1 MLKGLLLGAVVGTLA
16 AAGAY
21 RAFAWRR
28 GAEAPAPAATNAAG
42 GPRVPV
48 ADPELEALKAE
59 NERLRAELAS
69 LEKAEAAKTA
79 SPKTAPKSA
88 LSWKEL
94 GAKLYKLRD
103 QLKNHDETSPEM
115 TELWTDFMALLT
127 EAAKQDGV
135 TFEEAMMG
143 PNGMLAML
151 QGVLAGSDLPPDAAQ
166 QAKIDAASA
175 AAAKDWKDYL
185 ATRDAKS
192 AMERNRDL
200 LSLSGSGLASIKGV
214 LTPAQMDMLEKLEMF
229 DDNPSMRSRTN
240 FSGDRATVTTQLAD
254 AWKSELKLD
263 ETQRISIGPI
273 VDEYMRGYDE
283 ITADAERRKAAGEK
297 VNGWT
302 TAQKE
307 ADLMVATQKRMK
319 ETLRLT
325 EAQEK
330 AMKDWSGSYGY
341 EVTGAK

>member
-28 GAEAPAPAATNAAG
+28 GAEAPAPAAANPAG
-42 GPRVPV
+42 GPSVPV
-48 ADPELEALKAE
+48 ADPELDALKAE
-59 NERLRAELAS
+59 NERLRAELVS
-69 LEKAEAAKTA
+69 IEKAAAARTA
-79 SPKTAPKSA
+79 EPKTAPKSA
-88 LSWKEL
+88 LTWKDL

-103 QLKNHDETSPEM
+103 QIKNKEEPSPEM
-115 TELWTDFMALLT
+115 MELWTDFMALLT

-135 TFEEAMMG
+135 TFEEAMLG

-166 QAKIDAASA
+166 QAKLDAASA
-175 AAAKDWKDYL
+175 AAGKEWKDYL
-185 ATRDAKS
+185 AARDAKS

-200 LSLSGSGLASIKGV
+200 LALSGNGLASIKGV
-214 LTPAQMDMLEKLEMF
+214 LTPAQMEMLEKLEMF
-229 DDNPSMRSRTN
+229 DDNPSMNSRTN
-240 FSGDRATVTTQLAD
+240 FAGDRGTVASQLTG
-254 AWKSELKLD
+254 AWQSALQLD
-263 ETQRISIGPI
+263 DTQRISIGPI

-283 ITADAERRKAAGEK
+283 IAADAARRKAAGEK

-341 EVTGAK
+341 DLSGGK